1 MKSFQKFP
9 KRKIIIIRFNSMRE
23 NTSHTKTE
31 NILGIHNITTTNIC
45 LLNINKNKK
54 ITVKFEIRI
63 NNCTEHLAYNYH

>member
-1 MKSFQKFP
+1 
-9 KRKIIIIRFNSMRE
+9 MRE